1 MEQTIGKSG
10 CRGDEIV
17 QEEEKVEDKEEDK
30 DKEGTCRTEKHQAEK
45 IKGVE

>member
-30 DKEGTCRTEKHQAEK
+30 EGTCRTEEHQAEK
-45 IKGVE
+45 IKGIG